1 MDEKAALLALL
12 QGSPLSWSEIASMV
26 EERGSASALLS
37 EPQIGQQHLFEGND
51 GQEGRLEFAATLL
64 RQWEAEGIHFATLL
78 DDEYPSQ
85 LLSIHQRP
93 PFITWRGKQS
103 SSDWRGVA
111 VVGTRHP
118 SPEGIQCAS
127 SLAEEL
133 ALRDVTVISGLAA
146 GIDTAAHLGALR
158 AGGRTV
164 AVIGTGLR
172 ISYPKENRV
181 LQGQIAERGMVL
193 SQFLPDASPSKI
205 SFPMRNAIMSGF
217 ASATVVI
224 EAGAK
229 SGARMQARLA
239 LQHGRRVLLMDQ
251 LRQHDWARNIG
262 ERPGA
267 QFVSSVEEIIAILD
281 RINSRSDQLI
291 DS

>member
-1 MDEKAALLALL
+1 MDDKIALLALL
-12 QGSPLSWSEIASMV
+12 QGSSLRWSEIANLV
-26 EERGSASALLS
+26 EERGSASALLN
-37 EPQIGQQHLFEGND
+37 EPELGQQQLFNGPHD
-51 GQEGRLEFAATLL
+51 TSDRLAFASTLL

-93 PFITWRGKQS
+93 PFITWRGTQS
-103 SSDWRGVA
+103 DSDWRGVA
-111 VVGTRHP
+111 IVGTRHP
-118 SPEGIQCAS
+118 SPEGLHCADW
-127 SLAEEL
+127 LAEQL
-133 ALRDVTVISGLAA
+133 AQRDVTVISGLAA
-146 GIDTAAHLGALR
+146 GIDTAAHRGALR

-172 ISYPKENRV
+172 ISYPKQNTT
-181 LQGQIAERGMVL
+181 LQGQIAGLGMVM
-193 SQFLPDASPSKI
+193 SQFLPDSPPSKI

-224 EAGAK
+224 EAGMK

-239 LQHGRRVLLMDQ
+239 LQHGRPVLLMDQ
-251 LRQHDWARNIG
+251 LRQHEWARNIG

-267 QFVSSVEEIIAILD
+267 HFVSSIEEIIAILE
-281 RINSRSDQLI
+281 RINSRSEWLI